1 MRSNTWEE
9 LPPLQELEN
18 AGFINGLP
26 RVTRAFMH
34 RKLVRVPWWPTQRL
48 ITTFEAEATSMH
60 DRLMICGG
68 YDDIHFLRSAESYDP
83 IRKRWP
89 ASDQQLSDA
98 LRHEF
103 QAVTALRRRPTRC
116 NSHRREVLQR
126 RRRGKSPVVMGFGS
140 HEACGVSLFG
150 LGSFRRRQDHRT

>member
-1 MRSNTWEE
+1 
-9 LPPLQELEN
+9 
-18 AGFINGLP
+18 
-26 RVTRAFMH
+26 MH

-89 ASDQQLSDA
+89 ASD
-98 LRHEF
+98 H
-103 QAVTALRRRPTRC
+103 
-116 NSHRREVLQR
+116 
-126 RRRGKSPVVMGFGS
+126 
-140 HEACGVSLFG
+140 SL
-150 LGSFRRRQDHRT
+150 L